1 MATLK
6 SAIHIQ
12 ATETNPKRWQQIEE
26 EELALLE
33 RILSSQQEKQPEVKP
48 TTMNPTSVEETKEAP
63 TFKPHP
69 LKPDQGKFEKI
80 VARLLVYN
88 EKIN

>member
-1 MATLK
+1 
-6 SAIHIQ
+6 
-12 ATETNPKRWQQIEE
+12 
-26 EELALLE
+26 
-33 RILSSQQEKQPEVKP
+33 
-48 TTMNPTSVEETKEAP
+48 MNPTSVEETKEAP